1 MKKIIA
7 LFCSIFLLT
16 LPGFPIASAESTVD
30 LQSMSTDELT
40 ALRDAITVE
49 LRQRAE
55 AASTDTDASS
65 FVLSG
70 SGTQILD
77 GIELTAPISRFVV
90 TCDDAIKVTYFSD
103 GDSRS
108 YDDFRCFVNC
118 IEKPISI
125 SSLMIESK
133 GNWTVDLSPI
143 NEMNGTYASG
153 TGPYI
158 TDTFTTSPPTI
169 VTITYEQHK
178 YGGYIWV
185 YLKKIMEDGSV
196 RTETAIDQALIG
208 DLTAYDVIIKPE
220 ENVRAYFWMIDCPL
234 DTKWSIAEK

>member
-77 GIELTAPISRFVV
+77 GIELTAPISRFIA
-90 TCDDAIKVTYFSD
+90 TCDDAIKVTYYTDS
-103 GDSRS
+103 DSRT
-108 YDDFRCFVNC
+108 YDGSRCFVKC
-118 IEKPISI
+118 IEKPMSI
-125 SSLMIESK
+125 SSLMVESK
-133 GNWTVDLSPI
+133 GNWTLDFSPV
-143 NEMNGTYASG
+143 GTMDMLDTSG
-153 TGPYI
+153 VGPSI
-158 TDTFTTSPPTI
+158 TDTFTAKPPVI
-169 VTITYEQHK
+169 VTVTYEPNK
-178 YGGYIWV
+178 YYGYISV
-185 YLKKIMEDGSV
+185 YLKKIMSDGTIE
-196 RTETAIDQALIG
+196 TETAIDYAIVS
-208 DLTAYDVIIKPE
+208 DLTEYDVIIKPE
-220 ENVRAYFWMIDCPL
+220 KDVVSYFWVVDCPI
-234 DTKWSIAEK
+234 DTAWSIRNK